1 MQHTQ
6 KLEQLISSVQQ
17 QNRMLKLTF
26 PNGDVAQAPQM
37 VANFL
42 NATEKFNQDFE
53 FNIEVLSENSEI
65 PLDDLIGKM
74 ACIECMRH
82 DGSSRFFNGYVFSF
96 RFVKNDG
103 GFSRY
108 EMILKPWLAFLKYR
122 QDCQVFQ
129 ELPLKDRSLQLFKN
143 CIYSDVMWDLRN
155 PDPETTF
162 SVQFNETDYNYLQRQ
177 WERAGWIY
185 WYEHRADGHT
195 LHIIDQTQT
204 CSPVQ
209 SQNNELI
216 WRGNE
221 AHNTGVGIIAFAN
234 RSQLNFNAYTSSSFD
249 FKAPDQLQSE
259 FTPSK
264 VLAGILKLESY
275 IYSGAYGFKDTDIGT
290 KDLKLISDANTAA
303 DQTKYLSSN
312 DAYAEIGRWFKL
324 ARFNSSGDAN
334 NEFLITG
341 IKHTAGNNYLF
352 ETDKDTAQYH
362 SELDCIS
369 RDTPWL
375 PLLNSNSQETR
386 IYGLQTAKVVGPGG
400 EEIYTDKYGRVKVQF
415 HWDRLG
421 QQNENSSA
429 WVRVASAWA
438 GSNFGMV
445 SIPRIGQE
453 VIVQFLEGNPDRPI
467 ITGSVYNEDN
477 LPPWDLPANA
487 TQSGILSRSTIGATP
502 ENANAIRFEDKKGSE
517 EVWIQAEKDQNIN
530 VKNNES
536 HTIGVDRTKSV
547 GSNETVTIGTDRTET
562 VGNNETITIGT
573 DRTETVG
580 SNETISI
587 GANRTK
593 SVTGNETATIQQ
605 NREKSV
611 SLNETVNVG
620 QNYTSTVGLNYGSS
634 IGMAH
639 SLDVGTNQKINI
651 GTYKVENIAIANALN
666 IGAGYAVSVG
676 GGHALTVGAG
686 YAITV
691 AGAMNTAVGLAQ
703 FEQVGLA
710 KKVAVGKSFS
720 ITVGQKFEVRVGAS
734 SLVLKAD
741 GTVTISGRKISIKAS
756 GPVDINGKTVDIN

>member
-143 CIYSDVMWDLRN
+143 CIYSDVLWDLRN

-264 VLAGILKLESY
+264 VLAGILNLESY

-547 GSNETVTIGTDRTET
+547 GSNETVNIG
-562 VGNNETITIGT
+562 V

-580 SNETISI
+580 SNETINI
-587 GANRTK
+587 GSNRTETVGSNESITVGADRTK
-593 SVTGNETATIQQ
+593 TISGNETSTIQQ
-605 NREKSV
+605 NRTKTVAQNENSTISQNQSINV
-611 SLNETVNVG
+611 GLNQTTSVG
-620 QNYTSTVGLNYGSS
+620 QNKTESVGLN
-634 IGMAH
+634 
-639 SLDVGTNQKINI
+639 
-651 GTYKVENIAIANALN
+651 KVESIAVAKALN
-666 IGAGYAVSVG
+666 VGAAYAV
-676 GGHALTVGAG
+676 TVGAG
-686 YAITV
+686 HAVTV

-710 KKVAVGKSFS
+710 KNISVGKTFT
-720 ITVGQKFEVRVGAS
+720 IDVADKFELRVGAS
-734 SLVLKAD
+734 SLILKSD
-741 GTVTISGRKISIKAS
+741 GSITISGKEILIDGS
-756 GPVDINGKTVDIN
+756 GPVQINGKDIDLN

>member
-143 CIYSDVMWDLRN
+143 CIYSDVLWDLRN

-204 CSPVQ
+204 CAPVQ

-502 ENANAIRFEDKKGSE
+502 ENANAIRFEDKKGAE

-547 GSNETVTIGTDRTET
+547 GSNETVNIG
-562 VGNNETITIGT
+562 V

-580 SNETISI
+580 SNETINI
-587 GANRTK
+587 GSNRTETIGSNESITVGADRTK
-593 SVTGNETATIQQ
+593 TISGNETSTIQQ
-605 NREKSV
+605 NRTKTV
-611 SLNETVNVG
+611 AQNENSTISQNQSTNVG
-620 QNYTSTVGLNYGSS
+620 QNQTTSVGQNKTESVGLN
-634 IGMAH
+634 
-639 SLDVGTNQKINI
+639 
-651 GTYKVENIAIANALN
+651 KVESIAVAKALN
-666 IGAGYAVSVG
+666 VGAAYAV
-676 GGHALTVGAG
+676 TVGAG
-686 YAITV
+686 HAVTV

-710 KKVAVGKSFS
+710 KNVSVGKTYA
-720 ITVGQKFEVRVGAS
+720 IEVADKFELQVGSAS
-734 SLVLKAD
+734 IVLTSDGTIALSGVKILIEGESLVQINGND
-741 GTVTISGRKISIKAS
+741 
-756 GPVDINGKTVDIN
+756 VDIN

>member
-26 PNGDVAQAPQM
+26 PNSDVAQAPQM

-53 FNIEVLSENSEI
+53 FKIEVLSENSEI

-143 CIYSDVMWDLRN
+143 CIYSDVLWDLRN

-264 VLAGILKLESY
+264 VLAGILNLESY

-547 GSNETVTIGTDRTET
+547 GSNETVNIG
-562 VGNNETITIGT
+562 V

-580 SNETISI
+580 SNETINIGSNRTETIGTNETISI

-593 SVTGNETATIQQ
+593 SVTGNETSTIQQ
-605 NREKSV
+605 NRTKTVAQNENSTISQNQSINV
-611 SLNETVNVG
+611 GLNQTTSVG
-620 QNYTSTVGLNYGSS
+620 QNKTESVGLN
-634 IGMAH
+634 
-639 SLDVGTNQKINI
+639 
-651 GTYKVENIAIANALN
+651 KVESIAVAKALN
-666 IGAGYAVSVG
+666 VGAAYAV
-676 GGHALTVGAG
+676 TVGAG
-686 YAITV
+686 HAVTV

-710 KKVAVGKSFS
+710 KNVSVGKTYA
-720 ITVGQKFEVRVGAS
+720 IEVADKFELQVGSAS
-734 SLVLKAD
+734 IVLTSDGTIALSGVKILIEGESLVQINGND
-741 GTVTISGRKISIKAS
+741 
-756 GPVDINGKTVDIN
+756 VDIN

>member
-143 CIYSDVMWDLRN
+143 CIYSDVLWDLRN

-204 CSPVQ
+204 CAPVQ

-264 VLAGILKLESY
+264 VLAGILNLESY

-547 GSNETVTIGTDRTET
+547 GSNETVNIG
-562 VGNNETITIGT
+562 V

-580 SNETISI
+580 SNETINIGSNRTETIGTNETISI

-593 SVTGNETATIQQ
+593 SVSGNETATIQQ
-605 NREKSV
+605 NRTKTVAQNENSTISQNQSINV
-611 SLNETVNVG
+611 GLNQTTSVG
-620 QNYTSTVGLNYGSS
+620 QNKTESVGLN
-634 IGMAH
+634 
-639 SLDVGTNQKINI
+639 
-651 GTYKVENIAIANALN
+651 KVESIAVAKALN
-666 IGAGYAVSVG
+666 VGAAYAV
-676 GGHALTVGAG
+676 TVGAG
-686 YAITV
+686 HAVTV

-710 KKVAVGKSFS
+710 KNVSVGKTYA
-720 ITVGQKFEVRVGAS
+720 IEVADKFELQVGSAS
-734 SLVLKAD
+734 IVLTSDGTIALSGVIFLIEGESLVQINGND
-741 GTVTISGRKISIKAS
+741 
-756 GPVDINGKTVDIN
+756 VDIN

>member
-143 CIYSDVMWDLRN
+143 CIYSDVLWDLRN

-204 CSPVQ
+204 CAPVQ

-264 VLAGILKLESY
+264 VLAGILNLESY

-502 ENANAIRFEDKKGSE
+502 ENANAIRFEDKKGAE

-547 GSNETVTIGTDRTET
+547 GSNETVNIG
-562 VGNNETITIGT
+562 V

-580 SNETISI
+580 SNETINI
-587 GANRTK
+587 GSNRTETIGSNESITVGADRTK
-593 SVTGNETATIQQ
+593 TISGNETSTIQQ
-605 NREKSV
+605 NRTKTV
-611 SLNETVNVG
+611 AQNENSTISQNQSTNVG
-620 QNYTSTVGLNYGSS
+620 QNQTTSVGQNKTESVGLN
-634 IGMAH
+634 
-639 SLDVGTNQKINI
+639 
-651 GTYKVENIAIANALN
+651 KVESIAVAKALN
-666 IGAGYAVSVG
+666 VGAAYAV
-676 GGHALTVGAG
+676 TVGAG
-686 YAITV
+686 HAVTV

-710 KKVAVGKSFS
+710 KNVSVGKTYA
-720 ITVGQKFEVRVGAS
+720 IEVADKFELQVGSAS
-734 SLVLKAD
+734 IVLTSDGTIALSGVKILIEGESLVQINGND
-741 GTVTISGRKISIKAS
+741 
-756 GPVDINGKTVDIN
+756 VDIN

>member
-1 MQHTQ
+1 
-6 KLEQLISSVQQ
+6 
-17 QNRMLKLTF
+17 ML
-26 PNGDVAQAPQM
+26 
-37 VANFL
+37 
-42 NATEKFNQDFE
+42 
-53 FNIEVLSENSEI
+53 
-65 PLDDLIGKM
+65 
-74 ACIECMRH
+74 
-82 DGSSRFFNGYVFSF
+82 
-96 RFVKNDG
+96 
-103 GFSRY
+103 
-108 EMILKPWLAFLKYR
+108 
-122 QDCQVFQ
+122 
-129 ELPLKDRSLQLFKN
+129 
-143 CIYSDVMWDLRN
+143 WDLTN

-264 VLAGILKLESY
+264 VLAGILNLESY

-547 GSNETVTIGTDRTET
+547 GSNETVNIG
-562 VGNNETITIGT
+562 V

-580 SNETISI
+580 SNETINIGSNRTETIGTNETISI

-593 SVTGNETATIQQ
+593 SVTGNETSTIQQ
-605 NREKSV
+605 NRTKTVAQNENSTISQNQSINV
-611 SLNETVNVG
+611 GLNQTTSVG
-620 QNYTSTVGLNYGSS
+620 QNKTESVGLN
-634 IGMAH
+634 
-639 SLDVGTNQKINI
+639 
-651 GTYKVENIAIANALN
+651 KVESIAVAKALN
-666 IGAGYAVSVG
+666 VGAAYAV
-676 GGHALTVGAG
+676 TVGAG
-686 YAITV
+686 HAVTV

-710 KKVAVGKSFS
+710 KNISVGKTFT
-720 ITVGQKFEVRVGAS
+720 IDVADKFELRVGAS
-734 SLVLKAD
+734 SLILKSD
-741 GTVTISGRKISIKAS
+741 GSITISGKEILIDGS
-756 GPVDINGKTVDIN
+756 GPVQINGKDIDLN

>member
-143 CIYSDVMWDLRN
+143 CIYSDVLWDLRN

-264 VLAGILKLESY
+264 VLAGILNLESY

-547 GSNETVTIGTDRTET
+547 GSNETVNIG
-562 VGNNETITIGT
+562 V

-580 SNETISI
+580 SNETINIGSNRTETIGTNETISI

-593 SVTGNETATIQQ
+593 SVTGNETSTIQQ
-605 NREKSV
+605 NRTKTVAQNENSTISQNQSINV
-611 SLNETVNVG
+611 GLNQTTSVG
-620 QNYTSTVGLNYGSS
+620 QNKTESVGLN
-634 IGMAH
+634 
-639 SLDVGTNQKINI
+639 
-651 GTYKVENIAIANALN
+651 KVESIAVAKALN
-666 IGAGYAVSVG
+666 VGAAYAV
-676 GGHALTVGAG
+676 TVGAG
-686 YAITV
+686 HAVTV

-710 KKVAVGKSFS
+710 KNISVGKTFT
-720 ITVGQKFEVRVGAS
+720 IDVADKFELRVGAS
-734 SLVLKAD
+734 SLILKSD
-741 GTVTISGRKISIKAS
+741 GSITISGKEILIDGS
-756 GPVDINGKTVDIN
+756 GPVQIKGKDIDLN

>member
-143 CIYSDVMWDLRN
+143 CIYSDVLWDLRN

-204 CSPVQ
+204 CAPVQ

-264 VLAGILKLESY
+264 VLAGILNLESY

-517 EVWIQAEKDQNIN
+517 EVWIQAENDQNIN

-547 GSNETVTIGTDRTET
+547 GSNETVNIGVDRTET

-593 SVTGNETATIQQ
+593 SVTGNETSTIQQ
-605 NREKSV
+605 NRTKTVAQNENSTISQNQSINV
-611 SLNETVNVG
+611 GLNQTTSVG
-620 QNYTSTVGLNYGSS
+620 QNKTESVGLN
-634 IGMAH
+634 
-639 SLDVGTNQKINI
+639 
-651 GTYKVENIAIANALN
+651 KVESIAVAKALN
-666 IGAGYAVSVG
+666 VGAAYAV
-676 GGHALTVGAG
+676 TVGAG
-686 YAITV
+686 HAVTV

-710 KKVAVGKSFS
+710 KNVSVGKTYAIKVAD
-720 ITVGQKFEVRVGAS
+720 KFELQVGSAS
-734 SLVLKAD
+734 IVLTSDGTIALSGVKILIEGESLVQINGND
-741 GTVTISGRKISIKAS
+741 
-756 GPVDINGKTVDIN
+756 VDIN

>member
-143 CIYSDVMWDLRN
+143 CIYSDVLWDLRN

-234 RSQLNFNAYTSSSFD
+234 RSQLNFNTYTSSSFD

-275 IYSGAYGFKDTDIGT
+275 IYSGAYGFKDTDKGT

-502 ENANAIRFEDKKGSE
+502 ENANAIRFEDKKGAE

-547 GSNETVTIGTDRTET
+547 GSNETVNIG
-562 VGNNETITIGT
+562 V

-580 SNETISI
+580 SNETINI
-587 GANRTK
+587 GSNRTETIGSNESITVGADRTK
-593 SVTGNETATIQQ
+593 TISGNETSTIQQ
-605 NREKSV
+605 NRTKTV
-611 SLNETVNVG
+611 AQNENSTISQNQSTNVG
-620 QNYTSTVGLNYGSS
+620 QNQTTSVGQNKTESVGLN
-634 IGMAH
+634 
-639 SLDVGTNQKINI
+639 
-651 GTYKVENIAIANALN
+651 KVESIAVAKALN
-666 IGAGYAVSVG
+666 VGAAYAV
-676 GGHALTVGAG
+676 TVGAG
-686 YAITV
+686 HAVTV

-710 KKVAVGKSFS
+710 KNVSVGKTYA
-720 ITVGQKFEVRVGAS
+720 IEVADKFELQVGSAS
-734 SLVLKAD
+734 IVLTSDGTIALSGVKILIEGESLVQINGND
-741 GTVTISGRKISIKAS
+741 
-756 GPVDINGKTVDIN
+756 VDIN

>member
-143 CIYSDVMWDLRN
+143 CIYSDVLWDLRN

-195 LHIIDQTQT
+195 LHIIDQTKT
-204 CSPVQ
+204 CAPVQ

-453 VIVQFLEGNPDRPI
+453 VIIQFLEGNPDRPI

-502 ENANAIRFEDKKGSE
+502 ENANAIRFEDKKGAE

-547 GSNETVTIGTDRTET
+547 GSNETVNIG
-562 VGNNETITIGT
+562 V

-580 SNETISI
+580 SNETINI
-587 GANRTK
+587 GSNRTETIGSNESITVGADRTK
-593 SVTGNETATIQQ
+593 TISGNETSTIQQ
-605 NREKSV
+605 NRTKTV
-611 SLNETVNVG
+611 AQNENSTISQNQSTNVG
-620 QNYTSTVGLNYGSS
+620 QNQTTSVGQNKTESVGLN
-634 IGMAH
+634 
-639 SLDVGTNQKINI
+639 
-651 GTYKVENIAIANALN
+651 KVESIAVAKALN
-666 IGAGYAVSVG
+666 VGAAYAV
-676 GGHALTVGAG
+676 TVGAG
-686 YAITV
+686 HAVTV

-710 KKVAVGKSFS
+710 KNVSVGKTYA
-720 ITVGQKFEVRVGAS
+720 IEVADKFELQVGSAS
-734 SLVLKAD
+734 IVLTSDGTIALSGVKILIEGESLVQINGND
-741 GTVTISGRKISIKAS
+741 
-756 GPVDINGKTVDIN
+756 VDIN

>member
-53 FNIEVLSENSEI
+53 FNIEVLSEKSEI

-143 CIYSDVMWDLRN
+143 CIYSDVLWDLRN

-204 CSPVQ
+204 CAPVQ

-234 RSQLNFNAYTSSSFD
+234 RSQLNFNTYTSSSFD

-275 IYSGAYGFKDTDIGT
+275 IYSGAYGFKDTDKGT

-386 IYGLQTAKVVGPGG
+386 IYGLQTAKV
-400 EEIYTDKYGRVKVQF
+400 
-415 HWDRLG
+415 W
-421 QQNENSSA
+421 
-429 WVRVASAWA
+429 
-438 GSNFGMV
+438 
-445 SIPRIGQE
+445 PRW
-453 VIVQFLEGNPDRPI
+453 RR
-467 ITGSVYNEDN
+467 N
-477 LPPWDLPANA
+477 LH
-487 TQSGILSRSTIGATP
+487 R
-502 ENANAIRFEDKKGSE
+502 
-517 EVWIQAEKDQNIN
+517 
-530 VKNNES
+530 
-536 HTIGVDRTKSV
+536 
-547 GSNETVTIGTDRTET
+547 
-562 VGNNETITIGT
+562 
-573 DRTETVG
+573 
-580 SNETISI
+580 
-587 GANRTK
+587 
-593 SVTGNETATIQQ
+593 
-605 NREKSV
+605 
-611 SLNETVNVG
+611 
-620 QNYTSTVGLNYGSS
+620 
-634 IGMAH
+634 
-639 SLDVGTNQKINI
+639 
-651 GTYKVENIAIANALN
+651 
-666 IGAGYAVSVG
+666 
-676 GGHALTVGAG
+676 
-686 YAITV
+686 
-691 AGAMNTAVGLAQ
+691 
-703 FEQVGLA
+703 
-710 KKVAVGKSFS
+710 
-720 ITVGQKFEVRVGAS
+720 
-734 SLVLKAD
+734 
-741 GTVTISGRKISIKAS
+741 
-756 GPVDINGKTVDIN
+756 

>member
-143 CIYSDVMWDLRN
+143 CIYSDVLWDLRN

-204 CSPVQ
+204 CAPVQ

-264 VLAGILKLESY
+264 VLAGILNLESY

-453 VIVQFLEGNPDRPI
+453 VIIQFLEGNPDRPI

-502 ENANAIRFEDKKGSE
+502 ENANAIRFEDKKGAE

-547 GSNETVTIGTDRTET
+547 GSNETVNIG
-562 VGNNETITIGT
+562 V

-580 SNETISI
+580 SNETINI
-587 GANRTK
+587 GSNRTETIGSNESITVGADRTK
-593 SVTGNETATIQQ
+593 TISGNETSTIQQ
-605 NREKSV
+605 NRTKTV
-611 SLNETVNVG
+611 AQNENSTISQNQSTNVG
-620 QNYTSTVGLNYGSS
+620 QNQTTSVGQNKTESVGLN
-634 IGMAH
+634 
-639 SLDVGTNQKINI
+639 
-651 GTYKVENIAIANALN
+651 KVESIAVAKALN
-666 IGAGYAVSVG
+666 VGAAYAV
-676 GGHALTVGAG
+676 TVGAG
-686 YAITV
+686 HAVTV

-710 KKVAVGKSFS
+710 KNVSVGKTYA
-720 ITVGQKFEVRVGAS
+720 IEVADKFELQVGSAS
-734 SLVLKAD
+734 IVLTSDGTIALSGVKILIEGESLVQINGND
-741 GTVTISGRKISIKAS
+741 
-756 GPVDINGKTVDIN
+756 VDIN

>member
-143 CIYSDVMWDLRN
+143 CIYSDVLWDLRN

-204 CSPVQ
+204 CAPVQ

-275 IYSGAYGFKDTDIGT
+275 IYSGAYGFKDTDKGT

-386 IYGLQTAKVVGPGG
+386 IYGLQTAKV
-400 EEIYTDKYGRVKVQF
+400 
-415 HWDRLG
+415 W
-421 QQNENSSA
+421 
-429 WVRVASAWA
+429 
-438 GSNFGMV
+438 
-445 SIPRIGQE
+445 PRW
-453 VIVQFLEGNPDRPI
+453 RR
-467 ITGSVYNEDN
+467 N
-477 LPPWDLPANA
+477 LH
-487 TQSGILSRSTIGATP
+487 R
-502 ENANAIRFEDKKGSE
+502 
-517 EVWIQAEKDQNIN
+517 
-530 VKNNES
+530 
-536 HTIGVDRTKSV
+536 
-547 GSNETVTIGTDRTET
+547 
-562 VGNNETITIGT
+562 
-573 DRTETVG
+573 
-580 SNETISI
+580 
-587 GANRTK
+587 
-593 SVTGNETATIQQ
+593 
-605 NREKSV
+605 
-611 SLNETVNVG
+611 
-620 QNYTSTVGLNYGSS
+620 
-634 IGMAH
+634 
-639 SLDVGTNQKINI
+639 
-651 GTYKVENIAIANALN
+651 
-666 IGAGYAVSVG
+666 
-676 GGHALTVGAG
+676 
-686 YAITV
+686 
-691 AGAMNTAVGLAQ
+691 
-703 FEQVGLA
+703 
-710 KKVAVGKSFS
+710 
-720 ITVGQKFEVRVGAS
+720 
-734 SLVLKAD
+734 
-741 GTVTISGRKISIKAS
+741 
-756 GPVDINGKTVDIN
+756 

>member
-143 CIYSDVMWDLRN
+143 CIYSDVLWDLRN

-204 CSPVQ
+204 CAPVQ

-275 IYSGAYGFKDTDIGT
+275 IYSGAYGFKDTDKGT

-453 VIVQFLEGNPDRPI
+453 VIVQFLECNPDRPI

-502 ENANAIRFEDKKGSE
+502 ENANAIRFEDKKGAE

-547 GSNETVTIGTDRTET
+547 GSNETVNIG
-562 VGNNETITIGT
+562 V

-580 SNETISI
+580 SNETINI
-587 GANRTK
+587 GSNRTETIGSNESITVGADRTK
-593 SVTGNETATIQQ
+593 TISGNETSTIQQ
-605 NREKSV
+605 NRTKTV
-611 SLNETVNVG
+611 AQNENSTISQNQSTNVG
-620 QNYTSTVGLNYGSS
+620 QNQTTSVGQNKTESVGLN
-634 IGMAH
+634 
-639 SLDVGTNQKINI
+639 
-651 GTYKVENIAIANALN
+651 KVESIAVAKALN
-666 IGAGYAVSVG
+666 VGAAYAV
-676 GGHALTVGAG
+676 TVGAG
-686 YAITV
+686 HAVTV

-710 KKVAVGKSFS
+710 KNVSVGKTYA
-720 ITVGQKFEVRVGAS
+720 IEVADKFELQVGSAS
-734 SLVLKAD
+734 IVLTSDGTIALSGVKILIEGESLVQINGND
-741 GTVTISGRKISIKAS
+741 
-756 GPVDINGKTVDIN
+756 VDIN

>member
-143 CIYSDVMWDLRN
+143 CIYSDVLWDLRN

-264 VLAGILKLESY
+264 VLAGILNLESY

-547 GSNETVTIGTDRTET
+547 GSNETVNIG
-562 VGNNETITIGT
+562 V

-580 SNETISI
+580 SNETINIGSNRTETIGTNETISI

-593 SVTGNETATIQQ
+593 SVTGNETSTIQQ
-605 NREKSV
+605 NRTKTVAQNENSTISQNQSINV
-611 SLNETVNVG
+611 GLNQTTSVG
-620 QNYTSTVGLNYGSS
+620 QNKTESVGLN
-634 IGMAH
+634 
-639 SLDVGTNQKINI
+639 
-651 GTYKVENIAIANALN
+651 KVESIAVAKALN
-666 IGAGYAVSVG
+666 VGAAYAV
-676 GGHALTVGAG
+676 TVGAG
-686 YAITV
+686 HAVTV

-710 KKVAVGKSFS
+710 KNISVGKTFT
-720 ITVGQKFEVRVGAS
+720 IDVADKFELRVGAS
-734 SLVLKAD
+734 SLILKSD
-741 GTVTISGRKISIKAS
+741 GSITISGKEILIDGS
-756 GPVDINGKTVDIN
+756 GPVQINGKDIDLN

>member
-143 CIYSDVMWDLRN
+143 CIYSDVLWDLRN

-204 CSPVQ
+204 CAPVQ

-264 VLAGILKLESY
+264 VLAGILNLESY

-547 GSNETVTIGTDRTET
+547 GSNETVNIGVDRTET

-593 SVTGNETATIQQ
+593 SVTGNETSTIQQ
-605 NREKSV
+605 NRTKTVAQNENSTISQNQSINV
-611 SLNETVNVG
+611 GLNQTTSVG
-620 QNYTSTVGLNYGSS
+620 QNKTESVGLN
-634 IGMAH
+634 
-639 SLDVGTNQKINI
+639 
-651 GTYKVENIAIANALN
+651 KVESIAVAKALN
-666 IGAGYAVSVG
+666 VGAAYAV
-676 GGHALTVGAG
+676 TVGAG
-686 YAITV
+686 HAVTV

-710 KKVAVGKSFS
+710 KNVSVGKTYA
-720 ITVGQKFEVRVGAS
+720 IEVADKFELQVGSAS
-734 SLVLKAD
+734 IVLTSDGTIALSGVKILIEGESLVQINGND
-741 GTVTISGRKISIKAS
+741 
-756 GPVDINGKTVDIN
+756 VDIN

>member
-143 CIYSDVMWDLRN
+143 CIYSDVLWDLRN

-204 CSPVQ
+204 CAPVQ

-264 VLAGILKLESY
+264 VLAGILNLESY

-547 GSNETVTIGTDRTET
+547 GSNETVNIG
-562 VGNNETITIGT
+562 V

-580 SNETISI
+580 SNETINIGSNRTETIGTNETISI

-593 SVTGNETATIQQ
+593 SVTGNETSTIQQ
-605 NREKSV
+605 NRTKTVAQNENSTISQNQSINV
-611 SLNETVNVG
+611 GLNQTTSVG
-620 QNYTSTVGLNYGSS
+620 QNKTESVGLN
-634 IGMAH
+634 
-639 SLDVGTNQKINI
+639 
-651 GTYKVENIAIANALN
+651 KVESIAVAKALN
-666 IGAGYAVSVG
+666 VGAAYAV
-676 GGHALTVGAG
+676 TVGAG
-686 YAITV
+686 HAVTV

-710 KKVAVGKSFS
+710 KNISVGKTFT
-720 ITVGQKFEVRVGAS
+720 IDVADKFELRVGAS
-734 SLVLKAD
+734 SLILKSD
-741 GTVTISGRKISIKAS
+741 GSITISGKEILIDGS
-756 GPVDINGKTVDIN
+756 GPVQINGKDIDLN

>member
-143 CIYSDVMWDLRN
+143 CIYSDVLWDLRN

-275 IYSGAYGFKDTDIGT
+275 IYSGAYGFKDTDKGT

-502 ENANAIRFEDKKGSE
+502 ENANAIRFEDKKGAE

-547 GSNETVTIGTDRTET
+547 GSNETVNIGVDRTET

-580 SNETISI
+580 SNESITVGADRTKTIS
-587 GANRTK
+587 
-593 SVTGNETATIQQ
+593 GNETSTIQQ
-605 NREKSV
+605 NRTKTV
-611 SLNETVNVG
+611 AQNENSTISQNQSTNVG
-620 QNYTSTVGLNYGSS
+620 QNQTTSVGQNKTESVGLN
-634 IGMAH
+634 
-639 SLDVGTNQKINI
+639 
-651 GTYKVENIAIANALN
+651 KVESIAVAKALN
-666 IGAGYAVSVG
+666 VGAAYAV
-676 GGHALTVGAG
+676 TVGAG
-686 YAITV
+686 HAVTV

-710 KKVAVGKSFS
+710 KNVSVGKTYA
-720 ITVGQKFEVRVGAS
+720 IEVADKFELQVGSAS
-734 SLVLKAD
+734 IVLTSDGTIALSGVKILIEGESLVQINGND
-741 GTVTISGRKISIKAS
+741 
-756 GPVDINGKTVDIN
+756 VDIN

>member
-143 CIYSDVMWDLRN
+143 CIYSDVLWDLRN

-204 CSPVQ
+204 CAPVQ

-547 GSNETVTIGTDRTET
+547 GSNETVNIG
-562 VGNNETITIGT
+562 V

-580 SNETISI
+580 SNETINI
-587 GANRTK
+587 GSNRTETIGSNESITVGADRTK
-593 SVTGNETATIQQ
+593 TISGNETSTIQQ
-605 NREKSV
+605 NRTKTV
-611 SLNETVNVG
+611 AQNENSTISQNQSTNVG
-620 QNYTSTVGLNYGSS
+620 QNQTTSVGQNKTESVGLN
-634 IGMAH
+634 
-639 SLDVGTNQKINI
+639 
-651 GTYKVENIAIANALN
+651 KVESIAVAKALN
-666 IGAGYAVSVG
+666 VGAAYAV
-676 GGHALTVGAG
+676 TVGAG
-686 YAITV
+686 HAVTV

-710 KKVAVGKSFS
+710 KNVSVGKTYA
-720 ITVGQKFEVRVGAS
+720 IEVADKFELQVGSAS
-734 SLVLKAD
+734 IVLTSDGTIALSGVKILIEGESLVQINGND
-741 GTVTISGRKISIKAS
+741 
-756 GPVDINGKTVDIN
+756 VDIN